1 MKVSSDQVS
10 GVGCQPKA
18 RTKTMEKRI
27 VGIALGAILFA
38 LCSTGDAQQPLKIPR
53 IGMLVNGTP
62 SSHKFVIDEFQQG
75 LRDLGYVE
83 GKNFLLEVRYAEGKL
98 DRLPELARELV
109 EMSVEVIFTNA
120 TPGTVAVKQAT
131 STIPIVFTGVGDP
144 VAAGLVKSFAKPG
157 GNLTGISI
165 LSPDLGGKRLE
176 LLKETIPGITHVA
189 LLWSPSASTA
199 AALKATQ
206 AAADALRLQL
216 QSLEVRRPN
225 DFSGVTDAILKSRA
239 GAILTNPSPV
249 LSTIR
254 QRVVEFATKNRLPA
268 MYSNVQFID
277 AGGLMS
283 YAHSSADSYRRAAV
297 YVDKILK
304 GTKPVDLPVELPT
317 KIELVISLKAAK
329 QIGLTIPP
337 NVLARAD
344 RVIK

>member
-1 MKVSSDQVS
+1 M
-10 GVGCQPKA
+10 
-18 RTKTMEKRI
+18 
-27 VGIALGAILFA
+27 IAKILIWLLMMFLLA
-38 LCSTGDAQQPLKIPR
+38 TASPAEAQQTKVPR

-62 SSHKFVIDEFQQG
+62 SSHKFIIDEFQQG

-98 DRLPELARELV
+98 DRLPELAREFV
-109 EMSVEVIFTNA
+109 QMKVEVIFTNA

-144 VAAGLVKSFAKPG
+144 VEAGLVKSFARPG
-157 GNLTGISI
+157 SNVTGISI

-176 LLKETIPGITHVA
+176 LLKEVIPGITQIAV
-189 LLWSPSASTA
+189 LWSPSASTT

-216 QSLEVRRPN
+216 QSMEVRSPD
-225 DFSGVTDAILKSRA
+225 DFTGVSETIVKRRVRA
-239 GAILTNPSPV
+239 LLTNPSPV
-249 LSTIR
+249 LNTIR
-254 QRVVEFATKNRLPA
+254 TRVVEFATKNRLPA
-268 MYSNVQFID
+268 MYANLQFVES
-277 AGGLMS
+277 GGLMA
-283 YAHSSADSYRRAAV
+283 YAHSSVDAYRRAAV

-304 GTKPVDLPVELPT
+304 GTKPADLPVELPT
-317 KIELVISLKAAK
+317 KVELVISLKAAK

-344 RVIK
+344 RVIR

>member
-1 MKVSSDQVS
+1 M
-10 GVGCQPKA
+10 
-18 RTKTMEKRI
+18 
-27 VGIALGAILFA
+27 IAKILIWLLMMFLLA
-38 LCSTGDAQQPLKIPR
+38 TASPAEAQQTKVPR

-62 SSHKFVIDEFQQG
+62 SSHKFIIDEFQQG

-83 GKNFLLEVRYAEGKL
+83 GKNFLLEIRYAEGKL
-98 DRLPELARELV
+98 DRLPELAREFV
-109 EMSVEVIFTNA
+109 QMKVEVIFTNA

-144 VAAGLVKSFAKPG
+144 VEAGLVKSFARPG
-157 GNLTGISI
+157 SNVTGISI

-176 LLKETIPGITHVA
+176 LLKEVIPGITQIAV
-189 LLWSPSASTA
+189 LWSPSASTT

-216 QSLEVRRPN
+216 QSMEVRSPD
-225 DFSGVTDAILKSRA
+225 DFTGVSETIVKRRVRA
-239 GAILTNPSPV
+239 LLTNPSPV
-249 LSTIR
+249 LNTIR
-254 QRVVEFATKNRLPA
+254 TRVVEFATKNRLPA
-268 MYSNVQFID
+268 MYANLQFVES
-277 AGGLMS
+277 GGLMA
-283 YAHSSADSYRRAAV
+283 YAHSSVDAYRRAAV

-304 GTKPVDLPVELPT
+304 GTKPADLPVELPT

-344 RVIK
+344 RVIR

>member
-1 MKVSSDQVS
+1 MV
-10 GVGCQPKA
+10 
-18 RTKTMEKRI
+18 RRI
-27 VGIALGAILFA
+27 VLCLPITVVLLTVYFA
-38 LCSTGDAQQPLKIPR
+38 EAQQTKVHR

-62 SSHKFVIDEFQQG
+62 SSHKFIIDEFQQG

-109 EMSVEVIFTNA
+109 QMKVEVIFTNA

-144 VAAGLVKSFAKPG
+144 VEAGLVKSFAKPG

-176 LLKETIPGITHVA
+176 LLKEVIPGITHVA
-189 LLWSPSASTA
+189 LLWSPSASTTV
-199 AALKATQ
+199 ALKATQ

-216 QSLEVRRPN
+216 QSLEVRSPN
-225 DFSGVTDAILKSRA
+225 DFTGVTDAILKRRA

-254 QRVVEFATKNRLPA
+254 TRVVDFATKNRLPA
-268 MYSNVQFID
+268 MYANLQFVD
-277 AGGLMS
+277 VWRSDGLC
-283 YAHSSADSYRRAAV
+283 A
-297 YVDKILK
+297 
-304 GTKPVDLPVELPT
+304 
-317 KIELVISLKAAK
+317 
-329 QIGLTIPP
+329 
-337 NVLARAD
+337 
-344 RVIK
+344 

>member
-1 MKVSSDQVS
+1 MSKKILTWLSATVFLITVSL
-10 GVGCQPKA
+10 A
-18 RTKTMEKRI
+18 
-27 VGIALGAILFA
+27 
-38 LCSTGDAQQPLKIPR
+38 DAQQPVKFSR

-62 SSHKFVIDEFQQG
+62 SSHKFYVDEFQQG

-83 GKNFLLEVRYAEGKL
+83 GKNFFLEIRYAEGKL

-109 EMSVEVIFTNA
+109 QMNVEVIFTNA

-131 STIPIVFTGVGDP
+131 ATIPIVFTGVGDP
-144 VAAGLVKSFAKPG
+144 VAAGFVKSFAKPG

-176 LLKETIPGITHVA
+176 LLKEAIPGVTHVA

-199 AALKATQ
+199 VALKSTQ
-206 AAADALRLQL
+206 AAADALRLKL
-216 QSLEVRRPN
+216 QSLEVRSPN
-225 DFSGVTDAILKSRA
+225 DFTGVTDAILKRRA

-254 QRVVEFATKNRLPA
+254 TRVVEFAIKNRLPA
-268 MYSNVQFID
+268 MYANLQFVE
-277 AGGLMS
+277 AGGLMA
-283 YAHSSADSYRRAAV
+283 YAHSSADAYRRAAV

-304 GTKPVDLPVELPT
+304 GTKPADIPVELPT
-317 KIELVISLKAAK
+317 KVEFVINLKTAK
-329 QIGLTIPP
+329 QIGVTIPP

-344 RVIK
+344 KVIR

>member
-1 MKVSSDQVS
+1 M
-10 GVGCQPKA
+10 
-18 RTKTMEKRI
+18 
-27 VGIALGAILFA
+27 IAKILIWLLMMFLLA
-38 LCSTGDAQQPLKIPR
+38 TASPAEAQQTKVPR

-62 SSHKFVIDEFQQG
+62 SSHKFIIDEFQQG

-98 DRLPELARELV
+98 DRLPELAREFV
-109 EMSVEVIFTNA
+109 QMKVEVIFTNA

-144 VAAGLVKSFAKPG
+144 VEAGLVKSFARPG
-157 GNLTGISI
+157 SNVTGISI

-176 LLKETIPGITHVA
+176 LLKEVIPGITQIAV
-189 LLWSPSASTA
+189 LWSPSASTT

-216 QSLEVRRPN
+216 QSMEVRSPD
-225 DFSGVTDAILKSRA
+225 DFTGVSETIVKRRVRA
-239 GAILTNPSPV
+239 LLTNPSPV
-249 LSTIR
+249 LNTIR
-254 QRVVEFATKNRLPA
+254 TRVVEFATKNRLPA
-268 MYSNVQFID
+268 MYANLQFVES
-277 AGGLMS
+277 GGLMA
-283 YAHSSADSYRRAAV
+283 YAHSSVDAYRRAAV

-304 GTKPVDLPVELPT
+304 GTKPADLPVELPT
-317 KIELVISLKAAK
+317 KVELVISLKAAK

-344 RVIK
+344 KVIR